1 MRTKHRVSTLLAA
14 FLLCWLPAFSMA
26 ATVHDFTGLAPDPN
40 QNNDILLL
48 QPVEDGDTLTGTA
61 APCRLIQVLRISE
74 NATVYL
80 KDISVPQGNLAL
92 AVENYGPVRLVLQG
106 NNHIVGQPSLAG
118 LEVFGK
124 LIISEQGTL
133 NTNGITALSGMDV
146 ILPVYNGK
154 VPGGMCFAG
163 WDVAVQNS
171 SGFSIATM
179 RAGER
184 LQSDTITQILVRF
197 EKLPDPVVPT
207 TGDESPILL
216 WFALV
221 GMSTV
226 GVVCF
231 RHRMKRS

>member
-1 MRTKHRVSTLLAA
+1 MRTKHLVSMLLVA

-61 APCRLIQVLRISE
+61 APCRLIQVQRITE

-80 KDISVPQGNLAL
+80 KDVSIPQGNLAL
-92 AVENYGPVRLVLQG
+92 AVENFGPVRLVLQG
-106 NNHIVGQPSLAG
+106 NNHIAGQPSQAG

-154 VPGGMCFAG
+154 VPEGMHFAG

-171 SGFSIATM
+171 NGFSLATM

-184 LQSDTITQILVRF
+184 LQSDTITQIRVRF
-197 EKLPDPVVPT
+197 EKLPDPVVPA
-207 TGDESPILL
+207 TGDGFPVLL
-216 WFALV
+216 WFMLA
-221 GMSTV
+221 GMSAV
-226 GVVCF
+226 GVAAF
-231 RHRMKRS
+231 RRRMKRA